1 MPLMRYAVP
10 RGEAARV
17 AQGLRQAGYNARV
30 PPPMADGVTE
40 VYIEDV
46 SLEYQSAVH
55 DLIRHLEPRSNPLL
69 S

>member
-1 MPLMRYAVP
+1 
-10 RGEAARV
+10 
-17 AQGLRQAGYNARV
+17 
-30 PPPMADGVTE
+30 MADGVTE

-46 SLEYQSAVH
+46 SLEDQSAVH